1 MTLGSEAGGGVGRGL
16 RCGLGQGH
24 GGGPGGRLG
33 RGRGGQGQ
41 VTCDPLCD
49 LIVLES
55 RNFFVI
61 MIVQLV
67 GSEWNCNIE

>member
-1 MTLGSEAGGGVGRGL
+1 MTLGSEVGGGVGCGL
-16 RCGLGQGH
+16 RCGLGQGR

-33 RGRGGQGQ
+33 QGRGGQGQ
-41 VTCDPLCD
+41 VTCDPLCY

-55 RNFFVI
+55 KKFSVI
-61 MIVQLV
+61 MLVQLV